1 MAPISCP
8 KCKAG
13 VMKLPVATGPLST
26 DYAQKGGA
34 KLVCNKCGYRASPQ
48 QVRQAKD
55 RN

>member
-1 MAPISCP
+1 
-8 KCKAG
+8 
-13 VMKLPVATGPLST
+13 MKLPVTTEPLST

-48 QVRQAKD
+48 QVRQARD